1 MERLIIITEPLLSP
15 HFVQFEVTVP
25 ILERFT
31 HRCEVV
37 VAAPRITPP
46 VRAELE
52 RRGIQAVDGGALFPP
67 LRHPRDELPSYVGSW
82 GRDTLWGWN
91 RRDLERALAGQ
102 DGLRIN
108 ISMTS
113 AVDAD
118 VWFIQSRPLGYV
130 LEAMGRGLRG
140 GLGVVLRLAQP
151 IVAELDLRHI
161 QEAGRRATAR
171 YTSTRHVANWFAAHG
186 LPVEEVIP
194 VYYRTNFCPS
204 TSRPSR
210 DYLLAYLGKET
221 DTEALLGLLRTG
233 LPVRMF
239 GSKSAGWVLRKLR
252 LERFPNARYLGH
264 VTDEE
269 LRELYS
275 NALFTAFPFTEESF
289 GLIPVESMA
298 CGTPVL
304 TYGFQGPAETVLDGR
319 TGWFATSPEDFV
331 RRAQAIWR
339 TGVPAGMSDECR
351 VRARRY
357 HLDTVRA
364 DWARLIE
371 TAEARGRIPLT
382 PQPRAVRPSVVR
394 LPRLLQGV
402 PFPQVRASPVLGA
415 SRLLARPDTD
425 GTVPRDE
432 LSDAWVGRST
442 PARSGVPRSVL
453 GPSSREPVQG
463 PPLEGLPGRSF
474 GLPGPRS
481 PSSRPSPTDE
491 PLHPS

>member
-1 MERLIIITEPLLSP
+1 MERLIIITEPLLDP

-31 HRCEVV
+31 HQYQVV
-37 VAAPRITPP
+37 VAAPRITPS
-46 VRAELE
+46 VRVELE
-52 RRGIQAVDGGALFPP
+52 RRGIQTVDGGALFPP
-67 LRHPRDELPSYVGSW
+67 LRRPRDELPSYVGSW

-130 LEAMGRGLRG
+130 LETMGRGLRG
-140 GLGVVLRLAQP
+140 GLGVVLGLAQP